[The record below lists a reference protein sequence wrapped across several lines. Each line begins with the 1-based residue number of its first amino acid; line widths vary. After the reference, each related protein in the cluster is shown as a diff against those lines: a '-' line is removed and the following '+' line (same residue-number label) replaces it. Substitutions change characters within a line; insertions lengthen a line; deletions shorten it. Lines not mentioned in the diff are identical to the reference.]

1 MLRRKVAERLVAAK
15 KKAML
20 TTFNEVNMTPINLI
34 RNEYKDAFKSKTW
47 WDWFRIHVVLYKAVT
62 RALQLF
68 PDVNSMMDGDHKIAF
83 DFVIFQLQYQDQR
96 IMVPVV
102 RNAN

>member
-1 MLRRKVAERLVAAK
+1 
-15 KKAML
+15 ML

-34 RNEYKDAFKSKTW
+34 RNEYKDAFKAKHGGIGLGYMSFFT
-47 WDWFRIHVVLYKAVT
+47 KAVT

-68 PDVNSMMDGDHKIAF
+68 PDVNMMDGDHKIAF

-96 IMVPVV
+96 I
-102 RNAN
+102 NGSCGA

>member
-1 MLRRKVAERLVAAK
+1 MSFF
-15 KKAML
+15 
-20 TTFNEVNMTPINLI
+20 T
-34 RNEYKDAFKSKTW
+34 
-47 WDWFRIHVVLYKAVT
+47 KAVT

-96 IMVPVV
+96 I
-102 RNAN
+102 NGSCGA

>member
-1 MLRRKVAERLVAAK
+1 MRLKAK
-15 KKAML
+15 HGGIGLGYMSFF
-20 TTFNEVNMTPINLI
+20 T
-34 RNEYKDAFKSKTW
+34 
-47 WDWFRIHVVLYKAVT
+47 KAVT

-96 IMVPVV
+96 I
-102 RNAN
+102 NGSCGA